1 MRFGIPITR
10 PRQREGG
17 GEESI
22 RRQACHDEGFYVTT
36 GMGIP
41 THGHRKPFL
50 GRNALFAEQSRY
62 AGLRTRA
69 LDHRPDVAITSLSLC
84 SPYCIGTDAA

>member
-22 RRQACHDEGFYVTT
+22 RSQACHDEGFYVTT

-50 GRNALFAEQSRY
+50 GRNALFAEQSR
-62 AGLRTRA
+62 RT
-69 LDHRPDVAITSLSLC
+69 DVAILGKMLPLLTANFMELG
-84 SPYCIGTDAA
+84 IGKG